1 MESRVSRWS
10 NHRTRRIVLFAAA
23 VVVLIVTMVAAFFY
37 HRGNGTLTIEDARTG
52 EQYGSWKLHVGD
64 TFSVGFIHSVNKS
77 PVTDYFEIRED
88 GIYGVKTVYYGFGA
102 GVPTELEEGQEL
114 SYGEDGSMIISGF
127 ELKMSSLI
135 YRVGTVSD
143 HILCLEEGTE
153 ISLRDLCGRN
163 ARVAF
168 RFEGDTQ
175 SAE

>member
-1 MESRVSRWS
+1 MSNLRIRSRAFIFIAF
-10 NHRTRRIVLFAAA
+10 IVLMACFAFTNTAFA
-23 VVVLIVTMVAAFFY
+23 CRESGEGSLILENPSTQ
-37 HRGNGTLTIEDARTG
+37 
-52 EQYGSWKLHVGD
+52 EQYASYEVKVGD
-64 TFSVGFIHSVNKS
+64 IFSIEFIHSVNKS
-77 PVTDYFEIRED
+77 PVIDYFEIRED

-135 YRVGTVSD
+135 YRIGTVSD